1 MSLLINPQTTAL
13 WNSAQTQPEW
23 ATTSFWEYVLKEQF
37 FQGREWKVSSQ
48 QPPTTD
54 RNDRRRVDLS
64 IGRWKSNGWQIIALF
79 EAKKQN
85 CSQTEI
91 QELEFQAFNACM
103 AHLLYTGREQMYGI
117 TTIGTAAR
125 LWYITKDD
133 DYLLPLVPETGGLS
147 NRKEYIE
154 ANSTEAADLQKGF
167 TSMIKYDMIPANK
180 LQVLR
185 SKCSPKPQPP
195 VGANSQYLG
204 PATPLMYGL
213 QPSPNPAQ
221 PQWPN
226 IAIPTRQAVYAL
238 PATQNPTLYS
248 TTSGSQ
254 AYTMAGAQ
262 NNDDDGEGDDGEGD
276 DGDIT
281 MESSPGLDNEPEL
294 NYEKVTYVNVTR
306 KVVKHMLAEDEVFY
320 CFQAGDK
327 KRETSKSQWRS
338 STVMG
343 PTTTGK
349 SAVVPCVVY
358 TSKKKGTQY
367 YTYALPVGKGKGKA

>member
-1 MSLLINPQTTAL
+1 MSLIIDLQTEAL
-13 WNSAQTQPEW
+13 WASAQTQPEC
-23 ATTSFWEYVLKEQF
+23 ATTRFWEYVLKEQF
-37 FQGREWKVSSQ
+37 FKGRNWTISSQ
-48 QPPTTD
+48 QPPT
-54 RNDRRRVDLS
+54 NDPDDKRRVDLR
-64 IGRWKSNGWQIIALF
+64 IERWKTNRWQTIALF

-91 QELEFQAFNACM
+91 DELEFQAFNACM
-103 AHLLYTGREQMYGI
+103 AHLIYSGREQMYGI

-154 ANSTEAADLQKGF
+154 ANSTEAADLKKGF
-167 TSMIKYDMIPANK
+167 NYMIQNDMISSRQ

-195 VGANSQYLG
+195 VGANNQYGG
-204 PATPLMYGL
+204 PAALLTYGL

-226 IAIPTRQAVYAL
+226 IAVPTRQAVYAL

-254 AYTMAGAQ
+254 AYTMTSVQ
-262 NNDDDGEGDDGEGD
+262 NNNNDGEGD

-294 NYEKVTYVNVTR
+294 NYEKALYVNVTR
-306 KVVKHMLAEDEVFY
+306 KVVKHMLADDEVLY
-320 CFQAGDK
+320 CFKARDQ

-343 PTTTGK
+343 TIGGK
-349 SAVVPCVVY
+349 TAVVPCVVY
-358 TSKKKGTQY
+358 TSKTGTQY

>member
-1 MSLLINPQTTAL
+1 MSLIIDPQTGEL
-13 WNSAQTQPEW
+13 WASAQTQLEC
-23 ATTSFWEYVLKEQF
+23 ATTRFWEYVLKEQF
-37 FQGREWKVSSQ
+37 FKGRNWAISSQ
-48 QPPTTD
+48 QPPT
-54 RNDRRRVDLS
+54 NDPNDMRRVDLR
-64 IGRWKSNGWQIIALF
+64 IERWKTNRWQTIALF

-85 CSQTEI
+85 CSQAEI

-125 LWYITKDD
+125 LWYITKAD

-167 TSMIKYDMIPANK
+167 NDMIKYDMIPANK

-185 SKCSPKPQPP
+185 SNCSPKPQPP

-204 PATPLMYGL
+204 PATPLTYGL

-226 IAIPTRQAVYAL
+226 IAVPTRQAVYAL

-254 AYTMAGAQ
+254 AYTMAGVQ
-262 NNDDDGEGDDGEGD
+262 NNDDDGEGD

-294 NYEKVTYVNVTR
+294 NYLKVSYVNVTR
-306 KVVKHMLAEDEVFY
+306 KAVKHMLADDEVFY
-320 CFQAGDK
+320 CFQAGDQ
-327 KRETSKSQWRS
+327 KRETSKSQWRP

-343 PTTTGK
+343 TVRGKPT
-349 SAVVPCVVY
+349 VVPCVVY
-358 TSKKKGTQY
+358 TSKKGTQY
-367 YTYALPVGKGKGKA
+367 YTYTLPVAKGKGKA